1 MTGANAT
8 ETQIAINL
16 LNLALGA
23 YPKLVRFGGDST
35 LGKAS
40 PYAEMLSLTEAMGKG
55 EVELLIL
62 ADGNPVFTMPPS
74 RGSPKPSARC
84 RSW

>member
-1 MTGANAT
+1 MTGTNAT

-16 LNLALGA
+16 LNVALGA

-40 PYAEMLSLTEAMGKG
+40 PYAEMLSLIVPLA
-55 EVELLIL
+55 LL
-62 ADGNPVFTMPPS
+62 AD
-74 RGSPKPSARC
+74 KAR
-84 RSW
+84 S